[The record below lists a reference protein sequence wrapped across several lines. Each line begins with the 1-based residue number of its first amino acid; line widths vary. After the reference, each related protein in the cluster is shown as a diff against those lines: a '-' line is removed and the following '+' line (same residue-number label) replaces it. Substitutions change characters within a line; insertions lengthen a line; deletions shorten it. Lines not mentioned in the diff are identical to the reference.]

1 MTFEELIGPLLDR
14 EGGFVDHK
22 NDRGGATNHGITQ
35 RVLADWQSARA
46 KPYRDVRSLTR
57 AEAAEIYRAL
67 YWNAARCD
75 DLPESVRDIHF
86 DSAVNHGVR
95 RAVILLQGAAGAT
108 QDGAIG
114 EKTMHAVHAMDGG
127 LLRMRYIA
135 LRYRFYG
142 SIIQRDRSQL
152 VFIAGWMARM
162 AEFN

>member
-1 MTFEELIGPLLDR
+1 MTFEELIGPLLER
-14 EGGFVDHK
+14 EGGYVDHK

-35 RVLADWQSARA
+35 RVFTDWQSARA

-86 DSAVNHGVR
+86 DAAVNHGVR

-114 EKTMHAVHAMDGG
+114 EKTLHAVQAMDGD

-142 SIIQRDRSQL
+142 SILQRDRSQL

>member
-1 MTFEELIGPLLDR
+1 MTFGELIGPLLDR

-22 NDRGGATNHGITQ
+22 SDRGGATNHGITQ
-35 RVLADWQSARA
+35 RIFSEWQSARA

-67 YWNAARCD
+67 YWNPARCD
-75 DLPESVRDIHF
+75 DLPDSMRDIHF

-95 RAVILLQGAAGAT
+95 RAAILLQGAACAT

-114 EKTMHAVHAMDGG
+114 EKTLHAIQAMDRR

-142 SIIQRDRSQL
+142 DIINRDRSQL
-152 VFIAGWMARM
+152 VFMAGWMNRM
-162 AEFN
+162 AEFT